1 MSRWMKFV
9 PAAVMVAS
17 VALAGCGDFAAQAQ
31 TRSDT
36 RAQIRENLGN
46 APAVID
52 TTTAYKLSAAFRGAA
67 ERALPAVVRVSVTT
81 EPRQVASTGRG
92 RMPLDHLFPGFPGFG
107 GGSGPDDGDDDSSR
121 GGRGT
126 GSGFVFDARGYILTN
141 NHVVADADR
150 VLVTMVD
157 GREYTASVVGTDPQ
171 TDVAVIKVD
180 PRGGEKLQTVEFG
193 NSDETHVGDW
203 VIALGNPLNLQF
215 TVTAGIVSAK
225 GRNLGIL
232 DNSANSA
239 GTGLESYIQ
248 TDAVINPGN
257 SGGPMVDL
265 TGKVVGINSAIESM
279 TGVWAGNGFAIPID
293 LARKV
298 ANDIMEFGHVRR
310 PRLGVAV
317 GSITAADA
325 EVYKLP
331 SVGGAEIT
339 SVQPGM
345 AADRAGMQMGDVVV
359 GLNNIPIHTQ
369 TEFMEELARQR
380 PGERVNLKIIRY
392 GQRMEKSVELGEF
405 ANDSKPR
412 AQAPARPRTQELLG
426 FAVSPITAN
435 VAQQLQANI
444 SSGVYISSVDQL
456 SSAADA
462 VGRGM
467 ILRKINGQNITTAA
481 DVDRI
486 ANGLR
491 SGQIVTLIVRLPNQD
506 YDTIVNYRA
515 R

>member
-1 MSRWMKFV
+1 MSRV
-9 PAAVMVAS
+9 LNVVQAS
-17 VALAGCGDFAAQAQ
+17 LLISSLTLAGCGDFAAQAQ

-81 EPRQVASTGRG
+81 EPRQIASTGGAARI
-92 RMPLDHLFPGFPGFG
+92 PLGHLFGIPGFPG
-107 GGSGPDDGDDDSSR
+107 PDDGSGDDGSQ

-126 GSGFVFDARGYILTN
+126 GSGFVIDSRGYILTN
-141 NHVVADADR
+141 NHVVEDADK

-157 GREYTASVVGTDPQ
+157 GREYPASVVGTDPQ
-171 TDVAVIKVD
+171 TDVAVIKID

-193 NSDETHVGDW
+193 SSDQTHVGDW

-225 GRNLGIL
+225 GRNLNIL
-232 DNSANSA
+232 NNGN
-239 GTGLESYIQ
+239 GTALESYIQ

-265 TGKVVGINSAIESM
+265 TGKVVGINSAIESS
-279 TGVWAGNGFAIPID
+279 TGFWAGNGFAIPID

-298 ANDIMEFGHVRR
+298 ASDIMKYGHVRR
-310 PRLGVAV
+310 PRLGVSV
-317 GSITAADA
+317 GPITAADA
-325 EVYKLP
+325 EVYHLP
-331 SVGGAEIT
+331 SVAGAEIT

-345 AADRAGMQMGDVVV
+345 AADHAGLQMGDVVV
-359 GLNNIPIHTQ
+359 GLNGMAIHTQ
-369 TEFMEELARQR
+369 TEFMEELARLS
-380 PGERVNLKIIRY
+380 PGDRANLNIIRY
-392 GQRMEKSVELGEF
+392 GQRLEKTVELGEF
-405 ANDSKPR
+405 EAEVEKRP
-412 AQAPARPRTQELLG
+412 APAPRPASLELLG
-426 FAVSPITAN
+426 FEVQPITPQVAN
-435 VAQQLQANI
+435 ELKTGINN
-444 SSGVYISSVDQL
+444 GVYIAHVEQL
-456 SSAADA
+456 SGAAES

-467 ILRKINGQNITTAA
+467 VLRKINGRDVNSVQ
-481 DVDRI
+481 DVDSI
-486 ANGLR
+486 ARGLH
-491 SGQIVTLIVRLPNQD
+491 SGQIVTLIVRLPEQN
-506 YDTIVNYRA
+506 YDTIVNYRV